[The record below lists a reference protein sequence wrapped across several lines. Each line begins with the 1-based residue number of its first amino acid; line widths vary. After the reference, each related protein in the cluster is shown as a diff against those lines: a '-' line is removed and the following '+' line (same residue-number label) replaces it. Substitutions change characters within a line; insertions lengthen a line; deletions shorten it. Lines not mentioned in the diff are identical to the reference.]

1 MNPGKLAVLLIFA
14 LAISM
19 AVFAIVY
26 QAQQDRLL
34 LDSWSSEHITRI
46 RKSPQ
51 VELLRLQRGTAAGAD
66 AADGYLVG
74 GKPVAVTSRR
84 DISDA
89 SGFVH
94 ARHVLVQ
101 DSSYDW
107 NREVSGLGTADWLFG
122 FVFSDD
128 QGKSTILLDQRGE
141 VAYLVEADSALTTGE
156 MAQRLRK
163 YVTEALAEDL
173 SATATEPSAESHADI
188 DGAAVPKS
196 AAQ

>member
-1 MNPGKLAVLLIFA
+1 MNQGKLAVLLIFA
-14 LAISM
+14 LAIAM

-34 LDSWSSEHITRI
+34 LDAWSSEHITRI

-51 VELLRLQRGTAAGAD
+51 VELIRLQRGSASTTD
-66 AADGYLVG
+66 EADGFTVRG
-74 GKPVAVTSRR
+74 TPVKVSSRR

-107 NREVSGLGTADWLFG
+107 NRGVDELAEVEWLYG
-122 FVFSDD
+122 FVFRDD
-128 QGKSTILLDQRGE
+128 EGTSTVLLDQPGE
-141 VAYLVEADSALTTGE
+141 VVYLVEADSALTTGE
-156 MAQRLRK
+156 MAQRLQK
-163 YVTEALAEDL
+163 YVTEALGEELPRETIADTPPKGE
-173 SATATEPSAESHADI
+173 SPS
-188 DGAAVPKS
+188 
-196 AAQ
+196 QN